1 VSCIKLT
8 SELDN
13 LALTLRNGI
22 SVLDK
27 ADLDLAVDVT
37 LRIRYVVNSLL
48 ELATEAS
55 NLVLLRSDVVGNSFG
70 HALSL
75 NNVAH
80 GLLKLSIDS

>member
-1 VSCIKLT
+1 M
-8 SELDN
+8 DN

-27 ADLDLAVDVT
+27 ANLDLAVDET

-55 NLVLLRSDVVGNSFG
+55 NLVLLLSNVVSNSFG
-70 HALSL
+70 HTLSL
-75 NNVAH
+75 NDVAH

>member
-1 VSCIKLT
+1 MKLT

-27 ADLDLAVDVT
+27 ADLDLVVDVT

-48 ELATEAS
+48 ELATETS
-55 NLVLLRSDVVGNSFG
+55 NLVLLLSDVVCNSFG

-75 NNVAH
+75 NDVAH
-80 GLLKLSIDS
+80 SLLKLSIDS